1 MISGPLSPALITI
14 VDRLA
19 SLIKDGNVLKAGI
32 DGGWRY
38 YGEAIQKE
46 IGNLE
51 TMIVSGGNEVV
62 RCHATHFTRS
72 ANILNPTK
80 RLVLI
85 QIRGRSK
92 LDPGEF
98 LLPGSYQYLED
109 SRTLIA
115 EGEEG
120 INIGIVALATNTRF
134 NI

>member
-1 MISGPLSPALITI
+1 MTSGKLSPALVTI
-14 VDRLA
+14 IDRLA
-19 SLIKDGNVLKAGI
+19 SLMNDGNVLKAAV

-46 IGNLE
+46 IDDLK

-62 RCHATHFTRS
+62 RCHATHFTRG
-72 ANILNPTK
+72 ANIHNPTK

-85 QIRGRSK
+85 QIRGTSK
-92 LDPGEF
+92 LDPGEL

-115 EGEEG
+115 NSEEG
-120 INIGIVALATNTRF
+120 VDVGIVVLATNTSF
-134 NI
+134 NM